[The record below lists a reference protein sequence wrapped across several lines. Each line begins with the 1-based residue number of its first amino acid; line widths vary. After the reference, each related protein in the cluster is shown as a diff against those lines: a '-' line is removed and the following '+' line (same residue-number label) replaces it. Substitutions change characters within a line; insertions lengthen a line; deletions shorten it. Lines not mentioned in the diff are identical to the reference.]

1 VRLSANGGLRIGG
14 HAPALDGVRGIA
26 ILLVLFHHFT
36 LFDPVTSVGEWL
48 GFFALLGWCGV
59 DVFFVL
65 SGFLITGILID
76 ARGSSRYF
84 SSFYARR
91 ILRIFPLYYLIVFL
105 SFVVL
110 ARLPWWHDLLVGPG
124 DIPQWPYW
132 TYLVNFAIAER
143 GDFKHGV
150 LDVAWSL
157 AIEEQFYLL
166 WPAVVWLVPPR
177 FLGWVCGAIVL
188 ATPILRSAALDGGAQ
203 PVDAYVLPHLRADA
217 LALGALLACL
227 SRRNIMQ
234 DLRPIGPLALIG
246 GAAGAVWC
254 AVESQSPWWYE
265 PLTQRLGY
273 SLFALAGA
281 GLVVLAVTRAETSVW
296 QRFLRA
302 RWLRAFGKYS
312 YCMYLIHL
320 PVSRIVQEFVL
331 GPEQFPVILGALW
344 PAQVGFYVLATAPT
358 FGIAWLS
365 WRYFEGPILRL
376 KARFPYAQEQAF
388 RAP

>member
-1 VRLSANGGLRIGG
+1 MANETGAER
-14 HAPALDGVRGIA
+14 HTPALDGVRGIA

-36 LFDPVTSVGEWL
+36 IFDPVTSVGAWIA
-48 GFFALLGWCGV
+48 FFAVLGWSGV

-76 ARGSSRYF
+76 ARGSDRYF
-84 SSFYARR
+84 TSFYARR
-91 ILRIFPLYYLIVFL
+91 VLRIFPLYYLVVFF

-110 ARLPWWHDLLVGPG
+110 AQSPWWHQLLVGPEG
-124 DIPQWPYW
+124 IPQWPYW

-157 AIEEQFYLL
+157 AIEEQFYLV
-166 WPAVVWLVPPR
+166 WPAVVWLLPPR
-177 FLGWVCGAIVL
+177 FLGAACGAIVIGV
-188 ATPILRSAALDGGAQ
+188 PILRSIALDAGAE

-217 LALGALLACL
+217 LALGALLAWL
-227 SRRNIMQ
+227 SRRNLLQ
-234 DLRPIGPLALIG
+234 DMRPLGPLALMG

-254 AVESQSPWWYE
+254 ALASGGAWWWE

-281 GLVVLAVTRAETSVW
+281 GLVILATTREASSLW
-296 QRFLRA
+296 QRLLRA
-302 RWLRAFGKYS
+302 GWLRAFGKYS
-312 YCMYLIHL
+312 YAMYLIHL
-320 PVSRIVQEFVL
+320 PVSRVIQEFVI
-331 GPEQFPVILGALW
+331 GPEQFPMLLGSIW
-344 PAQVGFYVLATAPT
+344 PAQLGYYVLAAAPT
-358 FGIAWLS
+358 FGLAWLS
-365 WRYFEGPILRL
+365 WHVFEGPILRL
-376 KARFPYAQEQAF
+376 KNRFPYSQEQAF

>member
-1 VRLSANGGLRIGG
+1 MPR
-14 HAPALDGVRGIA
+14 HTPALDGVRGIA

-36 LFDPVTSVGEWL
+36 LFDPVTSIGAWM
-48 GFFALLGWCGV
+48 GFFALLGWSGV

-76 ARGSSRYF
+76 ARGSERYF

-91 ILRIFPLYYLIVFL
+91 VLRIFPLYYLIVFV
-105 SFVVL
+105 SFVLL
-110 ARLPWWHDLLVGPG
+110 ARFPWWHDLLVGPG
-124 DIPQWPYW
+124 EIAQWPYW

-166 WPAVVWLVPPR
+166 WPAVVWLLPVR
-177 FLGWVCGAIVL
+177 WLGALCAAIVVVV
-188 ATPILRSAALDGGAQ
+188 PVLRSLALDGGAE

-217 LALGALLACL
+217 LALGALLAWV
-227 SRRNIMQ
+227 SRRGLLDM
-234 DLRPIGPLALIG
+234 LRPAGPFVLFA

-254 AVESQSPWWYE
+254 AVAAGGAWWWE
-265 PLTQRLGY
+265 PLTQRFGY

-281 GLVVLAVTRAETSVW
+281 GLVILATTAPDAGVW
-296 QRFLRA
+296 QRMLRA
-302 RWLRAFGKYS
+302 GWLRAFGKYS
-312 YCMYLIHL
+312 YAMYLIHL
-320 PVSRIVQEFVL
+320 PVSRVVQEFIL
-331 GPEQFPVILGALW
+331 GPEEFPGLFG
-344 PAQVGFYVLATAPT
+344 PAWLAQLGFYVLATVPT
-358 FGIAWLS
+358 FALAWVS
-365 WRYFEGPILRL
+365 WHAFEAPILGL
-376 KARFPYAQEQAF
+376 KSRFPYAAEQAV

>member
-1 VRLSANGGLRIGG
+1 MRVPADGGVRISR
-14 HAPALDGVRGIA
+14 HTPALDGVRGIA

-36 LFDPVTSVGEWL
+36 LFDPVTSVGAWL
-48 GFFALLGWCGV
+48 GFLALLGWCGV

-76 ARGSSRYF
+76 ARGSSGYF

-91 ILRIFPLYYLIVFL
+91 VLRIFPLYYLIVFL
-105 SFVVL
+105 SFIVL
-110 ARLPWWHDLLVGPG
+110 ARFSWWHDLLVGAG

-157 AIEEQFYLL
+157 AIEEQFYLV
-166 WPAVVWLVPPR
+166 WPAVVWLLPPKL
-177 FLGWVCGAIVL
+177 LGWVCGAIVL
-188 ATPILRSAALDGGAQ
+188 VVPILRSLALDAGAE

-217 LALGALLACL
+217 LALGALLAWL
-227 SRRNIMQ
+227 SRHNVLQ
-234 DLRPIGPLALIG
+234 DLRPLGPFALIG

-254 AVESQSPWWYE
+254 AVESGGAWWWE

-281 GLVVLAVTRAETSVW
+281 GLVVLAVTREETSLW

-302 RWLRAFGKYS
+302 GWLRAFGKYS

-320 PVSRIVQEFVL
+320 PVSRLVQEFVF
-331 GPEQFPVILGALW
+331 GPEQFPRIVGAVW
-344 PAQVGFYVLATAPT
+344 PAQLGFYVLATAPT
-358 FGIAWLS
+358 FALAWLS
-365 WRYFEGPILRL
+365 WHFFEEPILRL
-376 KARFPYAQEQAF
+376 KKRFPYAQEQAF

>member
-1 VRLSANGGLRIGG
+1 VPADRGIRIAA
-14 HAPALDGVRGIA
+14 HTPALDGVRGIA

-36 LFDPVTSVGEWL
+36 LFDPVTSVGAWM
-48 GFFALLGWCGV
+48 GFVALLGWCGV

-76 ARGSSRYF
+76 ARGSRQYF
-84 SSFYARR
+84 TSFYARR
-91 ILRIFPLYYLIVFL
+91 VLRIFPLYYLIVFL
-105 SFVVL
+105 SFIVL
-110 ARLPWWHDLLVGPG
+110 ARFPWWHDLLVGSD
-124 DIPQWPYW
+124 DIAQWPYW

-166 WPAVVWLVPPR
+166 WPAVVRLLPLK

-188 ATPILRSAALDGGAQ
+188 VVPIMRSIVLDAQ
-203 PVDAYVLPHLRADA
+203 AHPVEAYVLPHLRADA
-217 LALGALLACL
+217 LALGALLAWL
-227 SRRNIMQ
+227 SRRNVLQ
-234 DLRPIGPLALIG
+234 DLRPLGPLACIG

-254 AVESQSPWWYE
+254 AVESGSPWWWE

-273 SLFALAGA
+273 SLFALAGG
-281 GLVVLAVTRAETSVW
+281 GLVLLAVTRETTSVW

-302 RWLRAFGKYS
+302 GWLRAFGKYS
-312 YCMYLIHL
+312 YCIYLIHL
-320 PVSRIVQEFVL
+320 PVSRAVQEFVL
-331 GPEQFPVILGALW
+331 GPEEFPQILGAVW
-344 PAQVGFYVLATAPT
+344 PAQVGFYALATAPT
-358 FGIAWLS
+358 FALAWLS
-365 WRYFEGPILRL
+365 WHFFEEPILRL
-376 KARFPYAQEQAF
+376 KAWFPYAHEQAF